1 MKRVTAIVL
10 AAGKGLRFKSK
21 IPKPLAQV
29 NAKPLVIYALE
40 VLGNHPDIAE
50 IILVANQDNLKVI
63 ENKIRQH
70 RIRKIDKIVLGGKRR
85 QDSVR
90 NALGFINPDRELVL
104 IHDAVR
110 PLINRQIVSRVIK
123 EARKSKAAIVG
134 VPVKATIKSVGR
146 GLTVDKTLN
155 RESLWEIQ
163 TPQVFSRELILEAYK
178 KFGNMAVTDDA
189 SLVERL
195 GRKVKMVMGSYAN
208 IKITTPEDLAIAQAI
223 RNRI

>member
-208 IKITTPEDLAIAQAI
+208 IKITTPEDLAIAQTI

>member
-123 EARKSKAAIVG
+123 EARKSKAAIVL
-134 VPVKATIKSVGR
+134 R
-146 GLTVDKTLN
+146 
-155 RESLWEIQ
+155 
-163 TPQVFSRELILEAYK
+163 
-178 KFGNMAVTDDA
+178 
-189 SLVERL
+189 
-195 GRKVKMVMGSYAN
+195 
-208 IKITTPEDLAIAQAI
+208 
-223 RNRI
+223 

>member
-21 IPKPLAQV
+21 IPNPLAQV